1 LIIVYDFFVKALSHE
16 SISNR
21 YSRLKH
27 SFTEQAR
34 RLWAAS
40 EAIELGYGGTS
51 VVARATGLM
60 PATIRAG
67 IVELTAPVAASTSSS
82 RVRQRS
88 PGGGRKSLENKDPQ
102 LAIVLEKLMEP
113 YTRGDPMR
121 PLRWSCKSTTEL
133 AVELTAQGH
142 PVSADTVGRLLKARN
157 YSLQG
162 NRKRFEGKQH
172 PDRNGQFEHIATTVE
187 AFQARGCPVISVD
200 TKKKELVGNYKNSG
214 REWTARGEPTE
225 VEAYDFVDADL
236 GKAIPYGIYDPSHN
250 LGWVSVGTD
259 HDTAQFAVRSIGHW
273 WEEMGEW
280 LYPEAKEI
288 LIMCDGGGSNA
299 TRSRLWKKCLQDWAD
314 REGITVMVCHFPPG
328 TSKWNKIEHRMFCHI
343 TRNWRGK
350 PLISHEAIIKLI
362 GATTTQ
368 KGLRI
373 RAQLDDSTYPLGVK
387 VSDEELAGLSIQRAD
402 FHGEWNYMIS
412 PRV

>member
-1 LIIVYDFFVKALSHE
+1 MKSLPYE

-21 YSRLKH
+21 YSRLKD
-27 SFTEQAR
+27 SLSEQMR

-40 EAIELGYGGTS
+40 EAIELGYGGIS
-51 VVARATGLM
+51 AVARATGLM

-67 IVELTAPVAASTSSS
+67 IAEITTPPLTSHETKRGQHA
-82 RVRQRS
+82 QRK
-88 PGGGRKSLENKDPQ
+88 PGGGRKSLEQHHPQ
-102 LAIVLEKLMEP
+102 LIMDLEKLMEP
-113 YTRGDPMR
+113 YTSGDPMR
-121 PLRWSCKSTTEL
+121 PLRWTCKSTSEL
-133 AVELTAQGH
+133 ARELTKQGH
-142 PVSADTVGRLLKARN
+142 RISADTVGRLLKARN

-172 PDRNGQFEHIATTVE
+172 PDRNAQFEYIAATVE
-187 AFQARGCPVISVD
+187 AFQGRACPVISVD
-200 TKKKELVGNYKNSG
+200 TKKKELVGNYKNG
-214 REWTARGEPTE
+214 GQEWAPRGEATD
-225 VEAYDFVDADL
+225 VEAYDFVNADL
-236 GKAIPYGIYDPSHN
+236 GKAIPYGIYDPSQN

-273 WEEMGEW
+273 WEEMGEY

-299 TRSRLWKKCLQDWAD
+299 TRSRLWKKSLQDWAD
-314 REGITVMVCHFPPG
+314 QEGITVTVCHFPPG

-350 PLISHEAIIKLI
+350 PLISHEVIIALI
-362 GATTTQ
+362 GATTSS
-368 KGLRI
+368 KGLSI
-373 RAQLDDSTYPLGVK
+373 RAKLDTSTYPLGVK
-387 VSDEELAGLSIQRAD
+387 VSDDEFSALSIQRAD
-402 FHGEWNYMIS
+402 FHGEWNYTIS

>member
-1 LIIVYDFFVKALSHE
+1 MSLGVKALPHE

-40 EAIELGYGGTS
+40 EAIELGYGGMS
-51 VVARATGLM
+51 AVARATGLM
-60 PATIRAG
+60 PATIRSG
-67 IVELTAPVAASTSSS
+67 IAELTTPAALTAAKGG
-82 RVRQRS
+82 QRS
-88 PGGGRKSLENKDPQ
+88 PGGGRKSLEQKDPQ
-102 LAIVLEKLMEP
+102 LVIALEKLMEP
-113 YTRGDPMR
+113 YTSGDPMR
-121 PLRWSCKSTTEL
+121 PLRWSCKSTGEL
-133 AVELTAQGH
+133 ARELTARGH
-142 PVSADTVGRLLKARN
+142 RVSADTVGRLLKARH

-162 NRKRFEGKQH
+162 NRKRFEGNQH
-172 PDRNGQFEHIATTVE
+172 PDRNGQFEHIATSVE
-187 AFQARGCPVISVD
+187 AFQARGSPVISVD
-200 TKKKELVGNYKNSG
+200 TKKKELVGNYKNVG
-214 REWTARGEPTE
+214 KEWTPRGEATE
-225 VEAYDFVDADL
+225 VEAYDFVDANL

-259 HDTAQFAVRSIGHW
+259 HDTAQFAVRSIGRW

-299 TRSRLWKKCLQDWAD
+299 TRSRLWKKSLQDWAD
-314 REGITVMVCHFPPG
+314 QEGMTVMVCHFPPG

-350 PLISHEAIIKLI
+350 PLISHEVIIELI

-387 VSDEELAGLSIQRAD
+387 VSDEELAALSIQRAD
-402 FHGEWNYMIS
+402 FHGEWNYIIR

>member
-1 LIIVYDFFVKALSHE
+1 MKALPYE
-16 SISNR
+16 SICNR

-27 SFTEQAR
+27 SFTEQSR

-51 VVARATGLM
+51 AVARATGLM

-67 IVELTAPVAASTSSS
+67 IAELAAPVARASTKSSQG
-82 RVRQRS
+82 QRS
-88 PGGGRKSLENKDPQ
+88 PGGGRKSLENKNPQ
-102 LAIVLEKLMEP
+102 LAIALEKLMEP
-113 YTRGDPMR
+113 YTSGDPMR
-121 PLRWSCKSTTEL
+121 PLRWSCKSTSEL
-133 AVELTAQGH
+133 ARELTAQGH
-142 PVSADTVGRLLKARN
+142 RVSADTVGRLLKARG

-200 TKKKELVGNYKNSG
+200 TKKKELIGNYKNGGS
-214 REWTARGEPTE
+214 EWTPRGEATE
-225 VEAYDFVDADL
+225 VEAYDFIHEDL

-299 TRSRLWKKCLQDWAD
+299 TRSRLWKKSLQDWAD
-314 REGITVMVCHFPPG
+314 QEGMTVMVCHFPPG

-350 PLISHEAIIKLI
+350 PLISHEAIIALI

-373 RAQLDDSTYPLGVK
+373 RARLDDSLYPLGVK
-387 VSDEELAGLSIQRAD
+387 VSDEELAALSIQRAD
-402 FHGEWNYMIS
+402 FHGEWNYIIC